1 MEYALIGNTGLRV
14 SRLAIGTAVFGIA
27 PPEDGCDALVGA
39 ALDAGINLFDCA
51 NTYGNR
57 AAFDRPGSPASV
69 ERAHAEELLGR
80 ALKGRRDDV
89 VLCTKVSEPV
99 GAGPNDGGISIAG
112 LGDKGGGLSRY
123 HIMREVERSLRRLG
137 TDHIDVY
144 YFHHPDPETAIEESL
159 RAADDLVRHGK
170 IRYVGLSTY
179 AGWEMTEAVMT
190 AERHGLSRPIV
201 NQVVYNL
208 TNRWPEREVVPA
220 ANHLGLGLTCF
231 SPLAGGVLAGGAA
244 IDRAHGGMRRWG
256 LSYDY
261 TDEQRHVASEL
272 GELAT
277 EWGHAPTGL
286 ALAWLLSRR
295 PVAAAIVGPETP
307 AELGESLVALDLHL
321 DADQLDRLD
330 AIGRRP
336 FDPPV

>member
-1 MEYALIGNTGLRV
+1 M
-14 SRLAIGTAVFGIA
+14 FGIA

-57 AAFDRPGSPASV
+57 AAFDRPGLPTSAD
-69 ERAHAEELLGR
+69 RAHAEELLGQ

-99 GAGPNDGGISIAG
+99 GVGPNDGGISIAG
-112 LGDKGGGLSRY
+112 LGEKGGGLSRY
-123 HIMREVERSLRRLG
+123 HIMREVDRSLRRLG

-159 RAADDLVRHGK
+159 RAADDLVRQGK
-170 IRYVGLSTY
+170 VRYVGLSTF

-201 NQVVYNL
+201 NQVPYSL
-208 TNRWPEREVVPA
+208 ANRWPEREVVPS

-231 SPLAGGVLAGGAA
+231 SPLAGGALAGRAT
-244 IDRAHGGMRRWG
+244 IDRTHGGMKRWG

-261 TDEQRHVASEL
+261 SDEQRQAALEL

-277 EWGHAPTGL
+277 AWGHPPAGL
-286 ALAWLLSRR
+286 ALSWLLSRR
-295 PVAAAIVGPETP
+295 PVVAAIVGPETP
-307 AELGESLVALDLHL
+307 AELHESLAALDLRL
-321 DADQLDRLD
+321 DAVQLDQLDT
-330 AIGRRP
+330 IGRKAP
-336 FDPPV
+336 EQPI